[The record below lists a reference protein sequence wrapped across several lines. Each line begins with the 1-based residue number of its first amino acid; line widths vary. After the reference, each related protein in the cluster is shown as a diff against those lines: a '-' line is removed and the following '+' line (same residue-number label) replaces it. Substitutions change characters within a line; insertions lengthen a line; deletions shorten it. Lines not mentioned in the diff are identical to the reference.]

1 MKERIEEF
9 KALLGE
15 RLHEDRYYHSLCV
28 MEEAERLA
36 EKYGADV
43 EKATVA
49 GLLHDITKN
58 EPDAV
63 HKMIFEK
70 GNIPL
75 DEVSKCSRKLYHA
88 ISGAYVIEHDLGIT
102 DKDILNAVRYHTTAH
117 ENMSLLEKIIYMA
130 DFISADRTYDGVDEL
145 RKTAYTSLEDAMEVA
160 LAFSINE
167 LVEKGAM
174 LHLDTVKAWN
184 CEMQNRKDK

>member
-1 MKERIEEF
+1 MLKRIDEF
-9 KALLGE
+9 KAILKE

-28 MEEAERLA
+28 MEEAKRLA

-58 EPDAV
+58 DPDDV
-63 HKMIFEK
+63 HRFIFEK

-75 DEVSKCSRKLYHA
+75 DDVSRKSRKLFHA

-102 DKDILNAVRYHTTAH
+102 DKEILNAVRYHTTAR

-130 DFISADRTYDGVDEL
+130 DFISADRTYNGVDEL
-145 RKTAYTSLEDAMEVA
+145 RKMAYTSLEDAIEFA
-160 LAFSINE
+160 LAFSVNE
-167 LVEKGAM
+167 LIEKKAL

-184 CEMQNRKDK
+184 DCIKERNN

>member
-1 MKERIEEF
+1 MLERIDEFKTLLKERL
-9 KALLGE
+9 K
-15 RLHEDRYYHSLCV
+15 EDRYYHSLCV
-28 MEEAERLA
+28 MEEAKKLA
-36 EKYGADV
+36 EVYGADV

-58 EPDAV
+58 ESDDI
-63 HKMIFEK
+63 HRFIFEK

-75 DEVSKCSRKLYHA
+75 DYVSRKSRKLFHA
-88 ISGAYVIEHDLGIT
+88 ISGAYVVEHDLKIT
-102 DKDILNAVRYHTTAH
+102 DSDIINAIRYHTTAR

-145 RKTAYTSLEDAMEVA
+145 RKLAYTSLRDAMEFA
-160 LAFSINE
+160 LEFSVNE
-167 LVEKGAM
+167 LVEKKAM

-184 CEMQNRKDK
+184 DCIKERKN

>member
-1 MKERIEEF
+1 MIERIDEF
-9 KALLGE
+9 KAILKE

-28 MEEAERLA
+28 MDEAKRLA
-36 EKYGADV
+36 EKYGADI

-58 EPDAV
+58 EPDDI
-63 HKMIFEK
+63 HLFIFEK

-75 DEVSKCSRKLYHA
+75 DDVSRKSRKLFHA

-102 DKDILNAVRYHTTAH
+102 DKEVLNAVRYHTTAR
-117 ENMSLLEKIIYMA
+117 ENMSLLEKIIYIA

-145 RKTAYTSLEDAMEVA
+145 RKTAYNSLQSAMEFA
-160 LAFSINE
+160 LEFSVNE
-167 LVEKGAM
+167 LIEKKAL
-174 LHLDTVKAWN
+174 LHIDTVKAWN
-184 CEMQNRKDK
+184 DCIKERKN

>member
-1 MKERIEEF
+1 MIERIDEF
-9 KALLGE
+9 KALLKE

-28 MEEAERLA
+28 MEEAKRLA
-36 EKYGADV
+36 KKYGADI

-58 EPDAV
+58 EPDEI
-63 HKMIFEK
+63 HRLIFEK

-75 DEVSKCSRKLYHA
+75 DDVSRKSRKLFHA

-102 DKDILNAVRYHTTAH
+102 DKDIINAVRYHTTAR
-117 ENMSLLEKIIYMA
+117 ENMTILEKVIYMA

-145 RKTAYTSLEDAMEVA
+145 RKMAYTSLVDAMVFA

-167 LVEKGAM
+167 LTEKKAM

-184 CEMQNRKDK
+184 DCIKERNS